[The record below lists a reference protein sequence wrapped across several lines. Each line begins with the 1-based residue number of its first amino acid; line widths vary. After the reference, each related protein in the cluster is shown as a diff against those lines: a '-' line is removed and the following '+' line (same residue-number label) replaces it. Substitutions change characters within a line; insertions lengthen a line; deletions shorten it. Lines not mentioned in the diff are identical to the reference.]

1 MQTET
6 IQKTTPHKTPALR
19 PLVPRV
25 DIYDKDGDLILVADV
40 PGTSES
46 DVDVQMEKSSLLL
59 VAKAEPL
66 GVIWKRSFTLPRT
79 IDVDKVQAVLV
90 EGVLTLTLPRR
101 AEDKTR
107 RIAVTVR

>member
-6 IQKTTPHKTPALR
+6 TPTPAAPKGATLR

-25 DIYDKDGDLILVADV
+25 DIYDRDGDLVLVADV
-40 PGTSES
+40 PGTSEP
-46 DVDVQMEKSSLLL
+46 DVDIQMEKSALTLI
-59 VAKAEPL
+59 ARAEPL
-66 GVIWKRSFTLPRT
+66 GVMWKRSFALPRNV
-79 IDVDKVQAVLV
+79 DVDQVKAVLD